1 VYADYPSRF
10 TQTAQVSI
18 IEPKPAGPSIRVYDS
33 SLEHLLA
40 EFKRLDLLIIAQL
53 TRMREQAL
61 TKEGLQGLYI
71 SDQEIDALIA
81 QPLCPYHG
89 AGEIDAYPAA
99 ALQATLAP
107 MVAEIAAQ
115 CAESERRGVELRLE
129 KLLRLFHLSA
139 FDKDVLLI
147 CLAPELD
154 LRYERFYAYLQ
165 DDISKKSPSVDLAL
179 NLLCSSFATK
189 VAARRCF
196 LPDAPLI
203 KNQLLALIEEPGQQV
218 PLLAK
223 AFKLDARIADY
234 LLGGNGLDARLLAY
248 TRLIISQARLEDSH
262 LSAKTK
268 AQLVVVAQRRRR
280 DGLVCYFHGSCG
292 MGKQLTAEALC
303 AELKI
308 TLLQVDLGRLLTLEQ
323 SYTSV
328 LPRIFREALLQ
339 DAALYWTGFDA
350 LFAADKAY
358 ELEALLRYLQAHRGM
373 SILAGEP
380 IWQPGAALGVGQFVA
395 VAFDPPGHDEGS
407 RLWARALPDRASLAA
422 DVDLGRLANSFRLN
436 PGQIRDAA
444 AAAQHLAVTRDS
456 SHPIITQSDLQ
467 HACRLQSSRTL
478 ATLAEKITPRY
489 RWDDMVLPLD
499 RLEQLRE
506 ICNTLKYR
514 SLVYGDWGFD
524 RKLAMGKGINAL
536 FAGSSG
542 TGKTMAAEVIAAEL
556 GLDLYRI
563 DLSALVSKYIGETEK
578 NLARLFAEAESSNA
592 ILFFD
597 EADALFGKRTE
608 VKDAHD
614 RYANVETSYLLQRM
628 EAYTGMVILASNFR
642 KNMDDAFVRRLHF
655 TVEFPFPSVHNRRCI
670 WVRIWP
676 EAVPRSLDLDMDALA
691 RIELT
696 GGNIRNVALA
706 AAFLAAADQGVVTM
720 AHCKQALK
728 REYQKM
734 GKVMTG
740 VDWEY

>member
-1 VYADYPSRF
+1 
-10 TQTAQVSI
+10 
-18 IEPKPAGPSIRVYDS
+18 
-33 SLEHLLA
+33 
-40 EFKRLDLLIIAQL
+40 
-53 TRMREQAL
+53 MREQASS
-61 TKEGLQGLYI
+61 KEGLQGLYI
-71 SDQEIDALIA
+71 ADQEIDRLIA
-81 QPLCPYHG
+81 QPLCLSRG
-89 AGEIDAYPAA
+89 VGEIDAYPAA

-107 MVAEIAAQ
+107 LAAEIAAQ
-115 CAESERRGVELRLE
+115 CAASDRRGVELRLE
-129 KLLRLFHLSA
+129 KLPRLFHLSA
-139 FDKDVLLI
+139 FDKDMLLI

-154 LRYERFYAYLQ
+154 PRYERFYAYLQ
-165 DDISKKSPSVDLAL
+165 DDISKKYPSVDLAL
-179 NLLCSSFATK
+179 NLLCASFSAK
-189 VAARRCF
+189 MAARECF

-203 KNQLLALIEEPGQQV
+203 KNQLLALIEEPGRQE

-234 LLGGNGLDARLLAY
+234 LLGSDALDSRLLTY
-248 TRLIISQARLEDSH
+248 TRLIQPQAKLEDSH
-262 LSAKTK
+262 LPAESKGR
-268 AQLVVVAQRRRR
+268 LVAVTRRRR
-280 DGLVCYFHGSCG
+280 WDGFVCHFHGPKG

-303 AELKI
+303 AELGLR
-308 TLLQVDLGRLLTLEQ
+308 LLQVDLARVLTYEQ
-323 SYTSV
+323 STV
-328 LPRIFREALLQ
+328 VTALARIFREALLQ
-339 DAALYWTGFDA
+339 DAALYWAGFDT
-350 LFAADKAY
+350 LLAADKTY
-358 ELEALLRYLQAHRGM
+358 ELEVLLQHLQAHRGVSM
-373 SILAGEP
+373 LAGEP
-380 IWQPGAALGVGQFVA
+380 VWQPGAALGAGQFMA
-395 VAFDPPGHDEGS
+395 VAFNPPGHDERS
-407 RLWARALPDRASLAA
+407 RLWAGALPDRASLAA

-444 AAAQHLAVTRDS
+444 VAAQHLAFVRDS
-456 SHPIITQSDLQ
+456 DDPIVTQSDLQ

-489 RWDDMVLPLD
+489 RWDDMVLPSD

-514 SLVYGDWGFD
+514 SLVYDTWGFD
-524 RKLAMGKGINAL
+524 RKLALGKGINAL
-536 FAGSSG
+536 FAGPSG

-655 TVEFPFPSVHNRRCI
+655 TVEFPFPGEQDRRRI
-670 WVRIWP
+670 WARIWP
-676 EAVPRSLDLDMDALA
+676 DAAPRSSDLDTDALA
-691 RIELT
+691 RIELA

-720 AHCKQALK
+720 AHCKRALR
-728 REYQKM
+728 REYHKM
-734 GKVMTG
+734 GKVITAG
-740 VDWEY
+740 DLER